1 MTRIALCNEV
11 LREFDFAEQCR
22 IIADL
27 GFDAIEIAPFTLSGD
42 PAHLSLER
50 RREVRAMAEDAG
62 LSVAGLHWLMNAPE
76 GLSITDPTRAD
87 VAGAHM
93 EAMVQLCADLG
104 GEVLVHGS
112 PMARDPRDAPDA
124 ARARAAAMSCFAR
137 AGYAADRAGVKYCL
151 EPLSPT
157 LTPFLNSVAEC
168 VTFIDEIG
176 APGLWTML
184 DTCAAAD
191 GEDRS
196 AAEVLAQWLPT
207 GRIGHVHVNDPNK
220 RAPGQGDMCF
230 GDVLGVVARSGFGG
244 YISAEP
250 FVYEPSGL
258 AAAAVAAGYLRGLAE
273 QIGDGS

>member
-112 PMARDPRDAPDA
+112 PMARDPRMRRMPRG
-124 ARARAAAMSCFAR
+124 RAQPRCRA
-137 AGYAADRAGVKYCL
+137 
-151 EPLSPT
+151 
-157 LTPFLNSVAEC
+157 
-168 VTFIDEIG
+168 
-176 APGLWTML
+176 
-184 DTCAAAD
+184 
-191 GEDRS
+191 
-196 AAEVLAQWLPT
+196 
-207 GRIGHVHVNDPNK
+207 
-220 RAPGQGDMCF
+220 
-230 GDVLGVVARSGFGG
+230 
-244 YISAEP
+244 
-250 FVYEPSGL
+250 
-258 AAAAVAAGYLRGLAE
+258 LRGRGMLRIA
-273 QIGDGS
+273 QGSNIALSRCHPRSLRS